1 MQANRLIAGTIIL
14 AMPVFVPALVDAQ
27 GRGGRTGGPN
37 VAFTAAR
44 PLEILNVEQ
53 GDIPAIANAPFTA
66 EASTEFTQTLGDG
79 NRIDRRFT
87 TSLARDS
94 RGRTRR
100 EQEVAMIGPMF
111 VMHVGGAG
119 AQEFSVRMPGAQGT
133 SVTSHGEPPRFVLIA
148 DPADNVT
155 YTLDEESKSARRTH
169 MASPLVVTRAHELN
183 KVEARVTAARSAL
196 ELASEAVTES
206 LGTRQFEGV
215 TAQGTRSTTTIPA
228 GQIGNLLPIAVVTER
243 WFSQELQM
251 AVLITRRDPRSGDT
265 VYRLTNIVRTE
276 PPPDLF
282 TVPPD
287 YRVVDVQRMRD
298 ENLTIE
304 MKKLEEEARRAR
316 PQR

>member
-1 MQANRLIAGTIIL
+1 MQKHRFILGALVL
-14 AMPVFVPALVDAQ
+14 AMPVLVPALVDAQ
-27 GRGGRTGGPN
+27 GRGGRTGGSN

-100 EQEVAMIGPMF
+100 EQEVAMVGPMF
-111 VMHVGGAG
+111 VLHVGGGG
-119 AQEFSVRMPGAQGT
+119 AQEFSVRMPDAQGAG
-133 SVTSHGEPPRFVLIA
+133 VASHGEPPRFVLIS
-148 DPADNVT
+148 DPADSVT
-155 YTLDEESKSARRTH
+155 YTLDEASKSARRTR
-169 MASPLVVTRAHELN
+169 MAPYPASRVLEFH
-183 KVEARVTAARSAL
+183 KVDERLTAARSAL
-196 ELASEAVTES
+196 ERASEAITES

-287 YRVVDVQRMRD
+287 YRVVDVNRMKGED
-298 ENLTIE
+298 LTIE
-304 MKKLEEEARRAR
+304 MKKLEEAARAAR
-316 PQR
+316 P